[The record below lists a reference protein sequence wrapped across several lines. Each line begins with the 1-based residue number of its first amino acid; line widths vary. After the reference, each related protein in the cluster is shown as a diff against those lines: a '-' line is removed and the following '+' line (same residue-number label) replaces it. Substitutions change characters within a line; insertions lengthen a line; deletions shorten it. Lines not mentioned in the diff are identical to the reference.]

1 MEIRHRISE
10 VPMEA
15 GSRILEVPM
24 GIRHRISAVRM
35 GIHSRILEVPTE
47 TRRRVAPVITE
58 ILTGDSRKE
67 IRRDNSSN
75 SGKTEHIQMA
85 IKVESRTG
93 SQAVLRKESQ
103 PGADLIRGRSAKK
116 ITMC

>member
-116 ITMC
+116 